1 MAEKIGTRLKH
12 AWDAFNDQEDRN
24 EQRTYAHVP
33 IDYGPGYG
41 IRPDRRRV
49 ISGSERTI
57 ISSIYTRIAI
67 DVASTTFE
75 HVRTDEQDRYLE
87 TINSGLNT
95 CLNVEANVDESA
107 FAFKVDVVISLL
119 DEGCVALVP
128 VDTDKNPYRTSSFD
142 ILTLRVGKV
151 VGWHPQYVDLDVY
164 NENVGMV
171 QRITLPK
178 SMVAIIENPFYAVM
192 NEPNSTLKRL
202 VYKLGLLDDADAR
215 ANSTKLDLI
224 IQLPYTV
231 KTPTQKKRAAERKKD
246 IEMQLTGSSYGI
258 AYIDATEHVTQ
269 LNRPVENTLSA
280 QINDLTN
287 QLYGQ
292 LGIDATILNGTAT
305 PETMNNYYQRTVSP
319 IIQAIKEE
327 MIRKFLTKTARTQHQ
342 TIMTFQDPFK
352 YLTVTQIAQVVDTLS
367 RNEVLTGNE
376 FRTALGFKPSDEP
389 SADELRNKNLIDPNA
404 DYGSTSADASSVDQ
418 TSTEEVDDES
428 TTLGDLPISQL

>member
-1 MAEKIGTRLKH
+1 MDIGTRVKR
-12 AWDAFNDQEDRN
+12 AWDAFKAQE
-24 EQRTYAHVP
+24 EMLTSRTP

-41 IRPDRRRV
+41 RRPDRHRI

-57 ISSIYTRIAI
+57 ISSIYNRIAV
-67 DVASTTFE
+67 DVATTTFE
-75 HVRTDEQDRYLE
+75 HVRTDDDGRYLE
-87 TINSGLNT
+87 TVDSGLNN
-95 CLNVEANVDESA
+95 CLNIEANVDESG
-107 FAFKVDVVISLL
+107 FAFKIDVIISLL

-128 VDTDKNPYRTSSFD
+128 VETLGNPTKTNSYD
-142 ILTLRVGKV
+142 ILTMRVGKV
-151 VGWHPQYVDLDVY
+151 VGWHPQHVDLEVF
-164 NENVGMV
+164 NENRGRT
-171 QRITLPK
+171 QRVTLPK
-178 SMVAIIENPFYAVM
+178 RMVAIVENPFYSVM

-224 IQLPYTV
+224 IQLPYSV
-231 KTPTQKKRAAERKKD
+231 KTETQKRKAADRKKD
-246 IEMQLTGSSYGI
+246 IEMQLTGSPYGI
-258 AYIDATEHVTQ
+258 AYIDSTERVTQ
-269 LNRPVENTLSA
+269 LNRPIENTLLG

-292 LGIDATILNGTAT
+292 LGLDQTILNGTAT
-305 PETMNNYYQRTVSP
+305 AETMNNYYQRTVAP
-319 IIQAIKEE
+319 IIQAIRDE
-327 MIRKFLTKTARTQHQ
+327 MIRKFLTKTARTRNQ

-404 DYGSTSADASSVDQ
+404 DYGSSSAYDTSSVDPG
-418 TSTEEVDDES
+418 STEEVGTS
-428 TTLGDLPISQL
+428 TTVGDLPISQL